1 MVILFLLQ
9 NLLEIPVNL
18 KYLLPFLFCLL
29 LIYLLYIQN
38 LIVFQSRNLFF
49 LLLLFVLYFLLLLGL
64 HLSNPLLVFL
74 HMFRI
79 DMCKISRVVMLF
91 LLLCVLWLCF
101 QFHLFLLWLLLILLL
116 LDSIRMLFQIFRLQL
131 CIHLLFYL
139 LLIGYT
145 GCFVCFHLAIL
156 SLF

>member
-1 MVILFLLQ
+1 MVILFLLH
-9 NLLEIPVNL
+9 NLLEIPVIL

-74 HMFRI
+74 RMFRI
-79 DMCKISRVVMLF
+79 DIASGSLF
-91 LLLCVLWLCF
+91 LVDISIVFSVSVRFFMFSCIF
-101 QFHLFLLWLLLILLL
+101 LFSSSL
-116 LDSIRMLFQIFRLQL
+116 SIMTPDFPFDIIKLFPSI
-131 CIHLLFYL
+131 
-139 LLIGYT
+139 
-145 GCFVCFHLAIL
+145 
-156 SLF
+156 S